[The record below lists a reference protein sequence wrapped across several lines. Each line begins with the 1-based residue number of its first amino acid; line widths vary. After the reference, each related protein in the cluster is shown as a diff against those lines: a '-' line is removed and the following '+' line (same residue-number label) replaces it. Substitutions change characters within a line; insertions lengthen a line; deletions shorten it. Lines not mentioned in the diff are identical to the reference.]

1 MLGRRSIRDSVGY
14 VSLGLFAHAVLSEL
28 SQARRKPG
36 TAPTRKKAVE
46 LAIRSLEAMQ
56 SATSLGPAESKNRVF
71 RSYQEVTTLRR
82 MFSADQRIKN
92 SEDLQNTLKVIVAD
106 NTKKKDRLA
115 SIGVGM
121 LFFSKLA
128 RKAVLNA
135 EYSEERVPPGVRQ
148 LVSV

>member
-28 SQARRKPG
+28 SQARSKPG
-36 TAPTRKKAVE
+36 TAPTRKKAIE

-56 SATSLGPAESKNRVF
+56 SATTLKPSESKNLVF

-82 MFSADQRIKN
+82 MFSADQRVK
-92 SEDLQNTLKVIVAD
+92 SPDDLQNTLKVIVAD
-106 NTKKKDRLA
+106 DTKENDRLA
-115 SIGVGM
+115 SIKVTM
-121 LFFSKLA
+121 HFFSEVA

-135 EYSEERVPPGVRQ
+135 EYSEERVPPGVRL
-148 LVSV
+148 LVSI